1 MVITM
6 KMSKPCI
13 EIEQL
18 TKHYKNRV
26 AVHELSLDIYEGEC
40 LALLGFN
47 GAGKTTT
54 IKMLSGLT
62 KPTKGDALLYG
73 ESILSNM
80 EHIKEFIN
88 ISPQET
94 AIAPNLSVYDNL
106 VFMAKV
112 YGFNHRVAKTKA
124 DEIMNILSL
133 KDRKLEK
140 SKKLSGG
147 LKRRLSIA
155 MALITNPKIL
165 FLDEP
170 TLGLD
175 IRVRKELWQLI
186 KELKS
191 KMTIILTSHYLDEVE
206 SLADRIAIIDQ
217 GILEA
222 VGTLDEL
229 RVSTKLN
236 KLEDILLSY
245 TKGNHNI

>member
-13 EIEQL
+13 EIKQL